1 MPPSL
6 SMPSDSA
13 SLLESMRR
21 QSELYLA
28 IYAACT
34 ATTHIDESAVIAK
47 RRRDA
52 VDDDEDEDDD
62 VVEPKK
68 KRCAVV
74 RIDPW
79 DSEIGQR
86 IIECRDHPTA
96 YVLKRWRESFR
107 VPYSTFLML
116 VQVRTSSLSVPTLS
130 LVDYWPTAS

>member
-1 MPPSL
+1 
-6 SMPSDSA
+6 
-13 SLLESMRR
+13 MRR

-86 IIECRDHPTA
+86 ILECRDHPSA

-107 VPYSTFLML
+107 VPYSTFVML

-130 LVDYWPTAS
+130 LVHYWPTAS